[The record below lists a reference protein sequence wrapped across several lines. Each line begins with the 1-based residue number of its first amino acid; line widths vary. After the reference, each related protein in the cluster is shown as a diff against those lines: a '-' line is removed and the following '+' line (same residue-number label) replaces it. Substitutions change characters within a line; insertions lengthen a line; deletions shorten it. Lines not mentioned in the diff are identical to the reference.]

1 MRSDTKSKQNNVK
14 TKSAT
19 KQTQFQSLIA
29 KRLEEAHVA
38 YHADDKKPSVE
49 ALSHKEASRAA
60 FLRRKEKGLK

>member
-29 KRLEEAHVA
+29 KRLEEAHAA
-38 YHADDKKPSVE
+38 YHAEDKKPSVE

>member
-19 KQTQFQSLIA
+19 KQTQFQSLMA
-29 KRLEEAHVA
+29 KRLEEAHAA
-38 YHADDKKPSVE
+38 YHADDKKPSAE
-49 ALSHKEASRAA
+49 AMSHKAEAREA